1 MFPLT
6 LYVLVCG
13 ILGSMSWALHWGSQS
28 QVLVLLMGLA
38 VFPLQKFIHKAPI
51 KDLGFRKCTPGQ
63 AAAGIALP
71 LVIIGFVALFDL
83 LFGFATA
90 QPLTELYNP
99 YVASPV
105 STIWGLTWF
114 LALNAAILFVLEF
127 VTEELMFRGY
137 LLGKLATL
145 GEMKGL
151 AIASLLFGAWHI
163 PIAVWGIGPD
173 PVRTPLYILNMML
186 LGMVIGLLFLESRS
200 LIPVAAFHALWNSL
214 EYNLFGF
221 MDQRALLIGSSR
233 VLFDPEEGI
242 VGTLVLLA
250 AAAVLIYRRRRVSVP
265 ATNYEAALVA
275 E

>member
-38 VFPLQKFIHKAPI
+38 VFPLQKFVYKAPI
-51 KDLGFRKCTPGQ
+51 KDLGFRKCTPWQ
-63 AAAGIALP
+63 AAMGIVLP
-71 LVIIGFVALFDL
+71 LVIIGLVALFDL
-83 LFGFATA
+83 LFGFA
-90 QPLTELYNP
+90 QMLPLTELHNP
-99 YVASPV
+99 FNASPV

-114 LALNAAILFVLEF
+114 LALNAVILFVLEF
-127 VTEELMFRGY
+127 VTEELMFRGF
-137 LLGKLATL
+137 LLGKLVTL

-151 AIASLLFGAWHI
+151 GIASILFGAWHI
-163 PIAVWGIGPD
+163 PIAVWGVGPD
-173 PVRTPLYILNMML
+173 PVRTPLYIINMML
-186 LGMVIGLLFLESRS
+186 LGAVLGLLFLESHS

-221 MDQRALLIGSSR
+221 LDQRALLIGSSR

-242 VGTLVLLA
+242 IGTLFLLA
-250 AAAVLIYRRRRVSVP
+250 AATVLIYRRRRVSIP
-265 ATNYEAALVA
+265 ARTYEPALEA
-275 E
+275 Q